1 MAKKKIA
8 KERTTKIGAATLFTV
23 AMIFNVTIA
32 QAREMGH
39 YAPGVVSIRDLAVPR
54 VPGFFYAQYNAYYSA
69 DSYGDGTGFLW
80 STSKK
85 ILGANYAFY
94 VVPQVGESSLSAK
107 LSVLD
112 QVGKNDDDSIGIG
125 DTYVQPIWLG

>member
-39 YAPGVVSIRDLAVPR
+39 YAPGVVSIRDLAVPP
-54 VPGFFYAQYNAYYSA
+54 VPGFFMPNTMTTTRRTAMSMAMA
-69 DSYGDGTGFLW
+69 TV
-80 STSKK
+80 
-85 ILGANYAFY
+85 A
-94 VVPQVGESSLSAK
+94 
-107 LSVLD
+107 
-112 QVGKNDDDSIGIG
+112 
-125 DTYVQPIWLG
+125 